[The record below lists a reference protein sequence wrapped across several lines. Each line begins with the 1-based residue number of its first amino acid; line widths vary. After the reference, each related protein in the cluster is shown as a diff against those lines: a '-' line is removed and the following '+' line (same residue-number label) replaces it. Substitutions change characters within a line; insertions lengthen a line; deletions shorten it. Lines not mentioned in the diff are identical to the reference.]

1 MTKRLLG
8 INGSIRG
15 PEGNAG
21 ELLEI
26 AARGK
31 PVCVV
36 VTADSVGGS
45 DVAERLLGVFS
56 THASFVPPL
65 TGKARVS

>member
-1 MTKRLLG
+1 MTKRLLV

-15 PEGNAG
+15 PEGNTG

-36 VTADSVGGS
+36 ATADSVGGS

-56 THASFVPPL
+56 TLGPFVPPL
-65 TGKARVS
+65 TRKARVS